1 MMYKWIRKNMYTFNL
16 VLKRFKMS
24 VLKIMKGYIDNV
36 LLYLKSIK
44 CIEEDCYDVDDYL
57 LDSSVYPL

>member
-1 MMYKWIRKNMYTFNL
+1 
-16 VLKRFKMS
+16 MS

-44 CIEEDCYDVDDYL
+44 CIEEYCYDVDDYL
-57 LDSSVYPL
+57 FDNSVYPL

>member
-1 MMYKWIRKNMYTFNL
+1 MN
-16 VLKRFKMS
+16 

-44 CIEEDCYDVDDYL
+44 RIEEDYYDVDDYL
-57 LDSSVYPL
+57 FDNSVYPL